1 VRVTIPS
8 RLPGHRRRARA
19 GRVWTRERG
28 LLLGLL
34 AVVGPG
40 VLAGLSDDDPAG
52 ITTYSILGADFG
64 YRLLWTLLIS
74 TAALVLFHNLAVRLG
89 IATGK
94 GLVSV
99 IRLRYGAKAGVSSAG
114 FLIVANLG
122 TTAAEMAGIAA
133 GLEIGGVSRYV
144 SVPVAAVAV
153 TTLVLVGTFHRVEI
167 VLLVISSVF
176 LTYIASGILA
186 HPHWGEAARGL
197 VVPDL
202 PFQRHAILVA
212 TATLGTTLAPWGL
225 AFIQSYAVDKR
236 LTIKDLRYER
246 VDVISGAV
254 LTGVIGAFIVIA
266 CAATLHAHGQHI
278 NDASN
283 AAVALTP
290 LAGHLASTLFAVGLV
305 GAGLLA
311 AAILPLST
319 SYSVAEACGKEGRVG
334 GNLRTD
340 PIFFSTYIAMTLAA
354 AAIVLIPG
362 APLVPILFLTQALN
376 AVMLLPLLAMIAH
389 LTRDA
394 SLMGELRIGTV
405 SMCAAWATTALIAVT
420 VLALAVVS
428 VLPGR

>member
-1 VRVTIPS
+1 M
-8 RLPGHRRRARA
+8 
-19 GRVWTRERG
+19 
-28 LLLGLL
+28 LL

-74 TAALVLFHNLAVRLG
+74 TAALVLFHDLAARLG

-94 GLVSV
+94 GLVAV

-114 FLIVANLG
+114 FLIIANLG

-144 SVPVAAVAV
+144 SVPLAAVAV
-153 TTLVLVGTFHRVEI
+153 TTLVLVGSFHRVEI

-186 HPHWGEAARGL
+186 HPHWGQAARGL

-225 AFIQSYAVDKR
+225 AFVQSYCVDKK
-236 LTIKDLRYER
+236 LKPSDWKFER
-246 VDVISGAV
+246 IDVVGGAIA
-254 LTGVIGAFIVIA
+254 TGVIGFFVVVA
-266 CAATLHAHGQHI
+266 CAETLYRSHTHI
-278 NDASN
+278 NDASD
-283 AAVALTP
+283 AAVALAP

-319 SYSVAEACGKEGRVG
+319 SYSVAEACGKEGRVD

-340 PIFFSTYIAMTLAA
+340 PIFFSTYIAMTVTA

-389 LTRDA
+389 LAQDA
-394 SLMGELRIGTV
+394 TLMGELRIGKV
-405 SMCAAWATTALIAVT
+405 SAWAAWVTTALITFT
-420 VLALAVVS
+420 VAALAVVS

>member
-1 VRVTIPS
+1 LSS
-8 RLPGHRRRARA
+8 RLLSDRRRARA

-28 LLLGLL
+28 LLLALL
-34 AVVGPG
+34 VVVGPG

-64 YRLLWTLLIS
+64 YRLLWTLLVS

-99 IRLRYGAKAGVSSAG
+99 IRLRYGVKAGVSSAG

-133 GLEIGGVSRYV
+133 GLEIGGVSRYL
-144 SVPVAAVAV
+144 SVPLAAMAV
-153 TTLVLVGTFHRVEI
+153 TTLVLVGSFHRVEI

-186 HPHWGEAARGL
+186 HPHWGQAARGL

-225 AFIQSYAVDKR
+225 AFVQSYAVDKK
-236 LTIKDLRYER
+236 LKPSDWKFER
-246 VDVISGAV
+246 IDVAVGAIA
-254 LTGVIGAFIVIA
+254 TGVIGFFVVVA
-266 CAATLHAHGQHI
+266 CAETLYRNHLHV

-283 AAVALTP
+283 AAVALAP

-319 SYSVAEACGKEGRVG
+319 SYSVAEACGKEGRVD

-340 PIFFSTYIAMTLAA
+340 PIFFSTYIAMTVAA

-362 APLVPILFLTQALN
+362 APLVPILFLTQAVN

-394 SLMGELRIGTV
+394 SLMGELRIGTA
-405 SMCAAWATTALIAVT
+405 SMCAAWATTALITVT
-420 VLALAVVS
+420 VVALAVVS
-428 VLPGR
+428 VLPGH